1 MGLFFMI
8 ILGQVNVS
16 SAPQGPTRFEHLAG
30 ARNMF
35 LFQNQ
40 KQGGGILNESNNNL
54 IILIHLHLPNK
65 LESSLSICDLHK
77 LKRLKHHFHK
87 IFFFHIPKM
96 QIPIMNFT
104 DIINQPLQ
112 LYTIMCFAMGCL
124 LHLSIKFY
132 ITVSYSLA

>member
-8 ILGQVNVS
+8 ILGQVMFS
-16 SAPQGPTRFEHLAG
+16 TAPQGPTRFEHLAG

-77 LKRLKHHFHK
+77 LKRLNIISVSCFLIFLRRKVKTALPITYNPINFKPFCVLPTLKH
-87 IFFFHIPKM
+87 
-96 QIPIMNFT
+96 
-104 DIINQPLQ
+104 
-112 LYTIMCFAMGCL
+112 
-124 LHLSIKFY
+124 
-132 ITVSYSLA
+132 LAFLTLWWTLWDTN